1 MLNCCFHPHQGLSHF
16 QSPPH
21 SLKLLVLG
29 GRTGE
34 VRKATT
40 SVPQAFCAPRG
51 PFQRMNDP
59 LGFLKDGDVP
69 ALFEGK
75 KNGGN
80 SYQGEKIAVPLVVV
94 GSCCFPNDFP
104 D

>member
-1 MLNCCFHPHQGLSHF
+1 
-16 QSPPH
+16 
-21 SLKLLVLG
+21 
-29 GRTGE
+29 
-34 VRKATT
+34 
-40 SVPQAFCAPRG
+40 
-51 PFQRMNDP
+51 MNDP

-104 D
+104 DWR